1 MLRWYVMQSKP
12 QKESFLNEQLYLR
25 GIETYYPKIRLNP
38 VNPRSKKV
46 KPYFPGYLFL
56 RVDLEKVG
64 SSTLNWIPGASS
76 LVSYGGEPACV
87 SDALVQ
93 SIQRRIDDGEIA
105 DKDVVQNFKHGD
117 VVTIQSGPFSGY
129 RAIFD
134 SRLKGNERVR
144 VLLEMLQDRQV
155 CVELSRGQIEKIQ

>member
-12 QKESFLNEQLYLR
+12 QKESFLNDQLCLR
-25 GIETYYPKIRLNP
+25 GIETYYPKIWINP
-38 VNPRSKKV
+38 ANPRSKRV

-56 RVDLEKVG
+56 RVDLETVG

-76 LVSYGGEPACV
+76 LVSYGGEPAFV
-87 SDALVQ
+87 SDALVK
-93 SIQRRIDDGEIA
+93 SIRRRLDNTEISG
-105 DKDVVQNFKHGD
+105 KDVVQNFKHGD
-117 VVTIQSGPFSGY
+117 VVTIYSGPFSGY

-144 VLLEMLQDRQV
+144 VLLEMLQNRQV
-155 CVELSRGQIEKIQ
+155 CVEISGGQIERIQ